1 MQIRTLLFSVLFFSG
16 IASVQAQVNLS
27 LQGIVQ
33 KSTGVY
39 AAGERNFSEAN
50 LSGAEL
56 HEAINSL
63 PPLSVGVFELRC
75 VNFAAHFFVHKNVP
89 FRSFRMLVFHIL
101 IPLTGK
107 NHLKFLS
114 GRGLLKLW
122 ETNLYRQF
130 HCPSTGVCCH
140 CAHFCSN
147 SSGI

>member
-1 MQIRTLLFSVLFFSG
+1 
-16 IASVQAQVNLS
+16 
-27 LQGIVQ
+27 
-33 KSTGVY
+33 
-39 AAGERNFSEAN
+39 
-50 LSGAEL
+50 
-56 HEAINSL
+56 
-63 PPLSVGVFELRC
+63 
-75 VNFAAHFFVHKNVP
+75 
-89 FRSFRMLVFHIL
+89 MLVFHIL
-101 IPLTGK
+101 IPLPGK